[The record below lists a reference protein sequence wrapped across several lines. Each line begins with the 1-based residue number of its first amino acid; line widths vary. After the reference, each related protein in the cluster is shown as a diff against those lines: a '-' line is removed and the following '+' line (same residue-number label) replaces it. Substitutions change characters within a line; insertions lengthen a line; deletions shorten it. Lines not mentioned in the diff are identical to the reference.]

1 VLKTVLRALA
11 FMTRSEQRKYFWLI
25 TSRSLAGIFDLLG
38 VLAIGFLATSVAL
51 FVTLGSDSSR
61 VIKFGEIVV
70 PAVSARTLPIVAT
83 GILILFVVK
92 AVVSIVLTRK
102 LAYFLALIEA
112 RAARKVA
119 EFAFDSD
126 LGKARRFSREDIYFA
141 IQVGSPSAFNAILNH
156 AGTILAEGLLF
167 VIVLFT
173 FFVISPFLAFLTL
186 TYFAL
191 VALLVQ
197 YFIGNRI
204 QLAGEIV
211 TQSSIKANQNIGDLS
226 DVLREATILSKTG
239 FFLERIYDARIRAAS
254 SSASQFVLFGMP
266 RYVVE
271 TALIVA
277 VSLFTLIQAAIGDL
291 VSAAGTTA
299 VFLSGGLRLTASLLP
314 LQSSLIAIKQSIP
327 PAEKAL
333 DLLSVEVQGHAER
346 NLLPTLELGN
356 ALSVDLQN
364 VSFTYPASE
373 SSAIENVTIK
383 VKPGQQ
389 VALIGPSGSG
399 KSTIA
404 DLILGMLEPSSGKI
418 LVGGG
423 PPRHLIHSFP
433 GLLGYVPQRPG
444 VIDGNISE
452 NIALGEERT
461 EVNRTRLMDAVSHAH
476 LDDVID
482 SLPEGLDTYMGK
494 RKDELSGG
502 QLQRIGLARALYT
515 KPRLL
520 VLDEATSALDAESE
534 NQINKALDQMRGSVT
549 VVLIAH
555 RLNTIQRS
563 DVVYLIENGKVTD
576 SGTFQELVKSNTT
589 VQNLADLM
597 SIESEGE
604 F

>member
-1 VLKTVLRALA
+1 MLKTVLRALT
-11 FMTRSEQRKYFWLI
+11 FMTRPEQRKYFWLI

-38 VLAIGFLATSVAL
+38 VLAIGFLATSIAL

-61 VIKFGEIVV
+61 VIKFGGIVV
-70 PAVSARTLPIVAT
+70 PAVSAQTLPFVAT

-92 AVVSIVLTRK
+92 AVVSILLTRK

-112 RAARKVA
+112 RAARNA
-119 EFAFDSD
+119 AQFAFDSD

-173 FFVISPFLAFLTL
+173 FFVISPVLAFSTL
-186 TYFAL
+186 AYFAL
-191 VALLVQ
+191 VAVLIQ

-204 QLAGEIV
+204 QRAGEIV
-211 TQSSIKANQNIGDLS
+211 TQSSIKANQSIGDLS

-239 FFLERIYDARIRAAS
+239 FFLEKIYDARVRAAS

-277 VSLFTLIQAAIGDL
+277 VSLFTLIQASIGDL

-333 DLLSVEVQGHAER
+333 DLLSVKVQGHAEL
-346 NLLPTLELGN
+346 NLPPALEIGN
-356 ALSVDLQN
+356 SLSVDLQN
-364 VSFTYPASE
+364 VSFTYPDSE
-373 SSAIENVTIK
+373 SPAIENVTIK

-404 DLILGMLEPSSGKI
+404 DLILGMLEPSSGRI
-418 LVGGG
+418 LVGED
-423 PPRHLIHSFP
+423 PPRQIINSFP

-444 VIDGNISE
+444 VIDGSISE
-452 NIALGEERT
+452 NIALGEGIT
-461 EVNRTRLMDAVSHAH
+461 EVSRTRLMHAVSHAH
-476 LDDVID
+476 LDDLID
-482 SLPEGLDTYMGK
+482 SLPEGLDTYLGK

-515 KPRLL
+515 KPKLL

-576 SGTFQELVKSNTT
+576 SGTFQELIKSNAT

-597 SIESEGE
+597 SIESEGD